1 MQFIILSDVHGNLEA
16 LMAVLEDIRTHHEKG
31 DVFFLGDS
39 VGYGPDPS
47 ECIRIIKE
55 ESSIILAGN
64 HDRAVTGRTDVS
76 YFNPY
81 ARAAVEWT
89 QEVLSDEDK
98 AFLDSLPVSARL
110 KDQGIYLVHSTPKEP
125 EQWHYLLTTW
135 DAYVNFHLF
144 DERICFIGHSH
155 QPVIIE
161 MDPKGEILIYRD
173 RVELRDGCRYIVNVG
188 SVGQPRDGNPDASYA
203 LFDDRRIEIKRIP
216 YDIVSTQEKMKR
228 AGLPGYLIERLSK
241 GL

>member
-1 MQFIILSDVHGNLEA
+1 MQIIILSDVHGNLEA
-16 LMAVLEDIRTHHEKG
+16 LMAVLCDIRNLRDKG
-31 DVFFLGDS
+31 EVFFLGDS

-47 ECIRIIKE
+47 ECIKVIRE
-55 ESSIILAGN
+55 EADIILAGN
-64 HDRAVTGRTDVS
+64 HDRAVTGRADIS

-89 QEVLSDEDK
+89 QEVLSGDEK
-98 AFLDSLPVSARL
+98 AFLDSLPVFVRL
-110 KDQGIYLVHSTPKEP
+110 KEQGIYLVHSTPKEP

-161 MDPKGEILIYRD
+161 MEPAGEILLYRD
-173 RVELRDGCRYIVNVG
+173 RVELREGCRYIVNVG

-203 LFDDRRIEIKRIP
+203 LFDDSMIEIKRVP
-216 YDIVSTQEKMKR
+216 YDIVSTQQKMRR
-228 AGLPGYLIERLSK
+228 AGLPEYLIERLSK
-241 GL
+241 GV